1 MKRIAIDMD
10 EVVADTMAHYLA
22 LYNAEFQLDLKPTDL
37 LGRRIFEVID
47 ASHVTRSRELFYQDK
62 FFFEIPVM
70 HGSQEVIRDLRADY
84 EVFVATAAME
94 VPSSFAAKFQWLQK
108 HFPFIPTSHIVFC
121 GDKEILAADYL
132 IDDNVRHFER
142 FRGEGILYTA
152 PHNVNETR
160 FRRVD
165 SWDDVRAMFLGAAN
179 FKRQDR
185 SPTHASRLARNSHR

>member
-22 LYNAEFQLDLKPTDL
+22 LYNAEFQLDLKPRDL

-121 GDKEILAADYL
+121 GDKGILAADYL

-142 FRGEGILYTA
+142 FWGEGILYG
-152 PHNVNETR
+152 
-160 FRRVD
+160 
-165 SWDDVRAMFLGAAN
+165 S
-179 FKRQDR
+179 
-185 SPTHASRLARNSHR
+185 S